1 MSPSKR
7 PVGNI
12 NRIRE
17 FELEKVILS
26 EEFDILQI
34 VGEGWFGKILLV
46 EHKATDTEMVLKA
59 LPKPYVSLRDFYR
72 EFHYGL
78 HLGVHKNI
86 VTTYDVAFETAGFY
100 VFTQEYATLGDLT
113 SNVMDSGIGEL
124 HTKRVA
130 KQIASALDF
139 IHSKELVH
147 RDVKLDNVLV
157 FRSDFARVKLCDF
170 GETRKANASVQRRNE
185 WLPYSPPEVL
195 VVNTDETYKTN
206 QIHDIWQFGIVIFV
220 CLTGCL
226 PWQKAAIDDPRYNRY
241 LVWHGSSIVNPIKK
255 TPKLFKLISAKACRM
270 FRKYLEPNSSRRA
283 QNFADLAKFL
293 DDKWLC
299 KRAEKDVIASEPDE
313 LCASMYSFHSSVE
326 EKNKLLSTLAE
337 HGIETTVD
345 RSAKKQRIRDWI
357 QSSVITEEE
366 EEADSGTTTPSST
379 HSRTPIAGHVSS
391 IRATSEPGKKITSNI
406 KDASKKHM
414 DPRTG
419 NIEQGPSRMGFDSNE
434 NMQKDCSHDDGSS
447 NNTRKT
453 TTRADNTNNNSFR
466 GKKENGLNIV
476 PSRRTH
482 NEPSGSSQNLMYQ
495 SNNENFPVH
504 PVMDS
509 GYGSVDK
516 LKMNRNGQIRSPVL
530 TRRLSNKVVAH
541 TVKQN
546 GSSFDSDDVGSD
558 GKGSSG
564 FVHIVGV
571 SSKDTAYDYVRM
583 KK

>member
-1 MSPSKR
+1 MGPSKR

-17 FELEKVILS
+17 FELEKVILAD
-26 EEFDILQI
+26 EFDILQI

-46 EHKATDTEMVLKA
+46 EHRATDTEMVLKA

-100 VFTQEYATLGDLT
+100 VFTQEYASLGDLT

-147 RDVKLDNVLV
+147 RDIKLDNVLV
-157 FRSDFARVKLCDF
+157 FRSDFSRVKLCDF
-170 GETRKANASVQRRNE
+170 GETRRTNTLVQRRNE

-195 VVNTDETYKTN
+195 IVNTDESYKTN

-226 PWQKAAIDDPRYNRY
+226 PWQKAALDDPRYNRY
-241 LVWHGSSIVNPIKK
+241 LQWHGSSIVNPIKR

-270 FRKYLEPNSSRRA
+270 FRKYLEPNLSRRA
-283 QNFADLAKFL
+283 TSFVDLSKFL
-293 DDKWLC
+293 DDKWLA
-299 KRAEKDVIASEPDE
+299 KRAEKDIIVAAEPDE
-313 LCASMYSFHSSVE
+313 LCASMYSFHSSPE
-326 EKNKLLSTLAE
+326 EKNKLLSTLAQ

-366 EEADSGTTTPSST
+366 EEDDSGTTTPSST

-391 IRATSEPGKKITSNI
+391 LRSSSEQTHKVTST
-406 KDASKKHM
+406 KDASNKHIN
-414 DPRTG
+414 PRTG
-419 NIEQGPSRMGFDSNE
+419 NIEQGPSRMGFDSSQNL
-434 NMQKDCSHDDGSS
+434 Q
-447 NNTRKT
+447 
-453 TTRADNTNNNSFR
+453 F
-466 GKKENGLNIV
+466 KEQSPVEHTSKSAYV
-476 PSRRTH
+476 PSRAENQTNHSFKSKRNNVT
-482 NEPSGSSQNLMYQ
+482 NGRSNASPSRAMSEPSGSTQHLTYQ
-495 SNNENFPVH
+495 PNDETFTVNPI
-504 PVMDS
+504 MDS
-509 GYGSVDK
+509 AYGSMDGNSK
-516 LKMNRNGQIRSPVL
+516 IRSPVL
-530 TRRLSNKVVAH
+530 IRRFSNKVEKH
-541 TVKQN
+541 N
-546 GSSFDSDDVGSD
+546 FSSESNSHSFDSEDGASD
-558 GKGSSG
+558 ERASPSS
-564 FVHIVGV
+564 VKTTPV
-571 SSKDTAYDYVRM
+571 SMKDTAYDYVRVT
-583 KK
+583 K